1 MPTAV
6 LSVSDVLQ
14 SIQRWNHW
22 TEIQQGAEKEYGII
36 REEFDQTLPEYQK
49 FLALV
54 AIGHRHLGMFSEA
67 VDKIW
72 HAHILFAFSFKYTPR
87 IQYLFKG
94 FPNPTTV
101 LGTWLASPPFPLLVG
116 CQASVEQ
123 VSHLWLSLVD
133 MLSYPC

>member
-14 SIQRWNHW
+14 SIQHWDHW
-22 TEIQQGAEKEYGII
+22 TEIQQGAEKEYGITG
-36 REEFDQTLPEYQK
+36 EEFDQTLPEYQK

-72 HAHILFAFSFKYTPR
+72 HAHILNTQLYEVFCACFFGNFMHHS
-87 IQYLFKG
+87 
-94 FPNPTTV
+94 PNLSRTTV
-101 LGTWLASPPFPLLVG
+101 NEDICTPQCKTPLPP
-116 CQASVEQ
+116 
-123 VSHLWLSLVD
+123 
-133 MLSYPC
+133 